1 MMTKLRKIIL
11 IPALSIVFISGF
23 FSCGVDRWPEYAHQ
37 TALDTWMYD
46 IMQQNYLWYQ
56 DLPSYDDVNLF
67 LEPASFLSKVKSK
80 NDSYS
85 FVDSV
90 METPLPTYGFDYSL
104 VRSADI
110 DTAYNALITYVIPG
124 SPAEAA
130 GLERGNWIMKVDTSY
145 ISKKYETQLLQGT
158 QARDLVMGV
167 WKEVPVEPE
176 EGEEGEEEFVYKV
189 VPNDITLKLPAAR
202 SVEDNPVHKTKI
214 LTVKENNRDIK
225 VGYLMYNSFTA
236 GTNSDPDKYNNEL
249 RQISQEFKTAGVK
262 YVILDLRYNT
272 GGSLDCVQ
280 LLGTILTSEARLN
293 KPMAYLEYNNKN
305 RDKDATINFD
315 SEILKSGVNLDL
327 PALFA
332 ITSSTTAGAPEMLIR
347 SLSLKDS
354 YPVVTIGGVTKGQNV
369 ATEQFINEEFLWSI
383 NPVVCTVYD
392 SNHDAGGA
400 ISPATDLKISETT
413 IDGVTNYSEF
423 LPFGDPNERMLK
435 VAIGVIDGSYPP
447 KDEETEET
455 TKAQFKIEK
464 SVISPASFITFSLSE
479 TLPGNVKLRS
489 FAILS
494 FSASK

>member
-56 DLPSYDDVNLF
+56 DLPSYNDVNLF
-67 LEPASFLSKVKSK
+67 LDPASFLSKVKSK
-80 NDSYS
+80 SDSYS

-130 GLERGNWIMKVDTSY
+130 GLVRGDWIMKVDTSY

-158 QARDLVMGV
+158 KARDLVMGV

-176 EGEEGEEEFVYKV
+176 EGEVGEEETTVYKV
-189 VPNDITLKLPAAR
+189 VPNDKTLKLPAAR
-202 SVEDNPVHKTKI
+202 AVEDNPVHKTEI
-214 LTVKENNRDIK
+214 LTVKENNSDIK

-236 GTNSDPDKYNNEL
+236 GTKADPEKYNDEL

-262 YVILDLRYNT
+262 YVILDLRYNA

-280 LLGTILTSEARLN
+280 LLGTILTSNARLN
-293 KPMAYLEYNNKN
+293 EPMAYLEYNDKN

-315 SEILKSGVNLDL
+315 PTILGSGTNLNL
-327 PALFA
+327 PGLFV
-332 ITSSTTAGAPEMLIR
+332 ITSGTTAGAPEMLIG
-347 SLSLKDS
+347 SLFLKDS
-354 YPVVTIGGVTKGQNV
+354 YPVVSIGSATKGQNV
-369 ATEQFINEEFLWSI
+369 ATEQFVNEEFLWSV
-383 NPVVCTVYD
+383 NPVVCTVYN
-392 SNHDAGGA
+392 SKHDENGSFVPNA
-400 ISPATDLKISETT
+400 DLKISETT
-413 IDGVTNYSEF
+413 IDGITNYSEF
-423 LPFGDPNERMLK
+423 LPFGDPNERLLK
-435 VAIGVIDGSYPP
+435 VAIGVIEGTYPP
-447 KDEETEET
+447 KKEEDTT

-464 SVISPASFITFSLSE
+464 SVISPASRRFIGGGGL
-479 TLPGNVKLRS
+479 K
-489 FAILS
+489 I
-494 FSASK
+494 K

>member
-56 DLPSYDDVNLF
+56 DLPSYDNVNLF
-67 LEPASFLSKVKSK
+67 LDPASFLSKVKSK
-80 NDSYS
+80 SDSYS

-130 GLERGNWIMKVDTSY
+130 GLVRGDWIMKVDTSY

-158 QARDLVMGV
+158 KARDLVMGV

-176 EGEEGEEEFVYKV
+176 EGEVGEEETTVYKV
-189 VPNDITLKLPAAR
+189 VPNDKTLKLPAAR
-202 SVEDNPVHKTKI
+202 AVEDNPVHKTEI
-214 LTVKENNRDIK
+214 LTVKENNSNIK

-236 GTNSDPDKYNNEL
+236 GTKADPEKYNDEL

-262 YVILDLRYNT
+262 YVILDLRYNA

-280 LLGTILTSEARLN
+280 LLGTILTSNARLN
-293 KPMAYLEYNNKN
+293 EPMAYLEYNDKN

-315 SEILKSGVNLDL
+315 PTILGSGTNLDL
-327 PALFA
+327 PGLFV
-332 ITSSTTAGAPEMLIR
+332 ITSGTTAGAPEMLIG
-347 SLSLKDS
+347 SLFLKDS
-354 YPVVTIGGVTKGQNV
+354 YPVVSIGSATKGQNV
-369 ATEQFINEEFLWSI
+369 ATEEFVNEEFLWSV
-383 NPVVCTVYD
+383 NPVVCTVYN
-392 SNHDAGGA
+392 SKHNENG
-400 ISPATDLKISETT
+400 SFVPSTDLKISETT
-413 IDGVTNYSEF
+413 IDGITNYSEF
-423 LPFGDPNERMLK
+423 LPFGDPNERLLK
-435 VAIGVIDGSYPP
+435 VAIGVIEGTYPP
-447 KDEETEET
+447 KKEEDTT

-464 SVISPASFITFSLSE
+464 SVISPASRRFVGGGGLKI
-479 TLPGNVKLRS
+479 K
-489 FAILS
+489 
-494 FSASK
+494 

>member
-23 FSCGVDRWPEYAHQ
+23 FSCVVVRLPEYAHQ

-315 SEILKSGVNLDL
+315 SEILKSGVN
-327 PALFA
+327 
-332 ITSSTTAGAPEMLIR
+332 
-347 SLSLKDS
+347 
-354 YPVVTIGGVTKGQNV
+354 
-369 ATEQFINEEFLWSI
+369 
-383 NPVVCTVYD
+383 
-392 SNHDAGGA
+392 
-400 ISPATDLKISETT
+400 
-413 IDGVTNYSEF
+413 
-423 LPFGDPNERMLK
+423 
-435 VAIGVIDGSYPP
+435 
-447 KDEETEET
+447 
-455 TKAQFKIEK
+455 
-464 SVISPASFITFSLSE
+464 
-479 TLPGNVKLRS
+479 
-489 FAILS
+489 
-494 FSASK
+494 

>member
-1 MMTKLRKIIL
+1 MKLYSLYIMYALFLLFGLGCDEGKIYPDETVDSGRTATVSLSFTGLKAWPKENMLSLCAFGEDKSKPLQTQRISKPAEDGKRLKLRLNNVTPDTRSIEVAVISRGL
-11 IPALSIVFISGF
+11 RLVYSYYTSPVDDSDEPLDLSVGELDLASFKRVQAQVFDLNCLSCHGGGSGLA
-23 FSCGVDRWPEYAHQ
+23 GQ
-37 TALDTWMYD
+37 LD
-46 IMQQNYLWYQ
+46 LR
-56 DLPSYDDVNLF
+56 DDVAYKSLVNVKAPLS
-67 LEPASFLSKVKSK
+67 EEGKNYVTPGDINDSFL
-80 NDSYS
+80 
-85 FVDSV
+85 
-90 METPLPTYGFDYSL
+90 L
-104 VRSADI
+104 DI
-110 DTAYNALITYVIPG
+110 L
-124 SPAEAA
+124 
-130 GLERGNWIMKVDTSY
+130 
-145 ISKKYETQLLQGT
+145 
-158 QARDLVMGV
+158 
-167 WKEVPVEPE
+167 
-176 EGEEGEEEFVYKV
+176 
-189 VPNDITLKLPAAR
+189 
-202 SVEDNPVHKTKI
+202 EDNPVHKTKI

-464 SVISPASFITFSLSE
+464 SVISPASRRFSSN
-479 TLPGNVKLRS
+479 GLR
-489 FAILS
+489 L
-494 FSASK
+494 K

>member
-37 TALDTWMYD
+37 TALDTWMLD

-67 LEPASFLSKVKSK
+67 LDPASFLSKVKSK
-80 NDSYS
+80 SDSYS

-130 GLERGNWIMKVDTSY
+130 GLVRGDWIMKVDTSY

-158 QARDLVMGV
+158 KARDLVMGV

-176 EGEEGEEEFVYKV
+176 EGEVGEEETTVYKV
-189 VPNDITLKLPAAR
+189 VPNDKTLKLPAAR
-202 SVEDNPVHKTKI
+202 AVEDNPVHKTEI
-214 LTVKENNRDIK
+214 LTVKENNSDIK

-236 GTNSDPDKYNNEL
+236 GTKADPEKYNDEL
-249 RQISQEFKTAGVK
+249 RQISQEFKKAGVK
-262 YVILDLRYNT
+262 YVILDLRYNA

-280 LLGTILTSEARLN
+280 LLGTILTSNARLN
-293 KPMAYLEYNNKN
+293 GPMAYLEYNDKN
-305 RDKDATINFD
+305 RNKDATINFD
-315 SEILKSGVNLDL
+315 PTILGSGTNLDL
-327 PALFA
+327 PGLFV
-332 ITSSTTAGAPEMLIR
+332 ITSGTTAGAPEMLIG
-347 SLSLKDS
+347 SLFLKDS
-354 YPVVTIGGVTKGQNV
+354 YPVVSIGSATKGQNV
-369 ATEQFINEEFLWSI
+369 ATEQFVNEEFLWSV
-383 NPVVCTVYD
+383 NPVVCTVYN
-392 SNHDAGGA
+392 SKHDENGSFVPNA
-400 ISPATDLKISETT
+400 DLKISETT
-413 IDGVTNYSEF
+413 IDGITNYSEF
-423 LPFGDPNERMLK
+423 LPFGDPNERLLK
-435 VAIGVIDGSYPP
+435 VAIGVIEGTYPP
-447 KDEETEET
+447 KKEEDTT

-464 SVISPASFITFSLSE
+464 SVISPASRRFVGGGGLKI
-479 TLPGNVKLRS
+479 K
-489 FAILS
+489 
-494 FSASK
+494 